1 MKPGDGLIFEF
12 EDDAVRLKVERRS
25 TLRELKGALRTGH
38 VYPGKEAER
47 AAARAHVVREV
58 TREEPVGG

>member
-12 EDDAVRLKVERRS
+12 EDDSVRLRVERRT
-25 TLRELKGALRTGH
+25 TLRGLKGALRTGRG
-38 VYPGKEAER
+38 YAGKEAER

-58 TREEPVGG
+58 TGEEPVGG